1 MRVSGIAQ
9 EMGIKI
15 HDNPLRT
22 VQYRTLN
29 KTSDMIPKNEYCNFV
44 ASNLYTYSNS
54 KSIFRYF
61 LQTQYTLPKDMVS
74 HSN

>member
-29 KTSDMIPKNEYCNFV
+29 KPILDRGQGLNTSHLNLTLWIFTQ
-44 ASNLYTYSNS
+44 ASKCWRNRVFSN
-54 KSIFRYF
+54 Y
-61 LQTQYTLPKDMVS
+61 
-74 HSN
+74 